1 MRGLKLLSC
10 LTVLF
15 VLFGAAPALEPALA
29 QQASQSQQA
38 EGDSGGPVAGNVPG
52 GSLGNSSDSEMW
64 RDIRRGGQF
73 GVSIPDGQSAVM
85 VQSEG
90 ELWRLIRNGPLV
102 FYGAVV
108 VLGMVGLLVIF
119 YLLRGRIRVEHGLSG
134 QTIERFGMLERSL
147 HWMVAVSFIILAIT
161 GMNILWGKYVL
172 MPVLGK
178 EIFATISM
186 WGKYA
191 HNFLAFPFML
201 GVVLMFVLW
210 VKHNIPNKYDLI
222 WLSKA
227 GGLFSKG
234 VHPPSRKFNAG
245 QKLIFWTVVLG
256 GVSLSLSG
264 VALLFPFQIDP
275 WAKTFGV
282 LQSIGL
288 NVPDPASI
296 TPMMEMQLSTLW
308 HAVVSLVMIA
318 IILAHIYIGSVG
330 MEGALDA
337 MGSGQ
342 VDINWARE
350 HHDLWVKEVEAE
362 TGRGQTQAQ
371 PAE

>member
-1 MRGLKLLSC
+1 MRALRLLTC
-10 LTVLF
+10 LAVL
-15 VLFGAAPALEPALA
+15 LAMMGAAAPLQTAWA
-29 QQASQSQQA
+29 QQVSQSLD
-38 EGDSGGPVAGNVPG
+38 ESGDPVAGNVPG
-52 GSLGNSSDSEMW
+52 GSLGNSSDSELW
-64 RDIRRGGQF
+64 RAIRKGGQF
-73 GVSIPDGQSAVM
+73 GVSIPDEQAAIM

-90 ELWRLIRNGPLV
+90 ELWEEVRNGPLT

-108 VLGMVGLLVIF
+108 VVGMFWLLVIF
-119 YLLRGRIRVEHGLSG
+119 FFIRGRIKIEHGMSG

-147 HWMVAVSFIILAIT
+147 HWMVAVSFIVLALT
-161 GMNILWGKYVL
+161 GMNILWGKHVI
-172 MPVLGK
+172 MPILGK

-201 GVVLMFVLW
+201 GVALMFVLW
-210 VKHNIPNKYDLI
+210 VRHNIPNKHDLI

-227 GGLFSKG
+227 GGLFTKG

-245 QKLIFWTVVLG
+245 QKLIFWSVVLG
-256 GVSLSLSG
+256 GLTLSLSG
-264 VALLFPFQIDP
+264 VAMLLPFEFGM

-282 LQSIGL
+282 LQSIGF
-288 NVPDPASI
+288 NVPDPASV

-308 HAVVSLVMIA
+308 HSAASLVMIA
-318 IILAHIYIGSVG
+318 IVLAHIYIGSVG

-350 HHDLWVKEVEAE
+350 HHNLWVEEVEAE
-362 TGRGQTQAQ
+362 QGTAKPQAQ